1 MPNRTRFPLSA
12 LSLAFLLACGT
23 AHAQLKPPTKSPL
36 GGGLGSQ
43 RVPKP
48 PAEPKA
54 ASPDE
59 VVQNIANCV
68 LAGLPPDWQLA
79 QIEVTELS
87 RDGKQREFEAKYLYT
102 GKDGKGAGFTPCD
115 LREPALNVYK
125 LNAALDPEK
134 RNWIK
139 ATLVLSREGKFE
151 LQYDYAKKDGDAQA
165 TPAPTSAPAP
175 ASTPAQAPSP
185 APTPDPNYDPTRK

>member
-1 MPNRTRFPLSA
+1 M
-12 LSLAFLLACGT
+12 
-23 AHAQLKPPTKSPL
+23 
-36 GGGLGSQ
+36 
-43 RVPKP
+43 
-48 PAEPKA
+48 
-54 ASPDE
+54 
-59 VVQNIANCV
+59 VQEIANCV

-102 GKDGKGAGFTPCD
+102 GKDGKGAAFTPCN

-125 LNAALDPEK
+125 LNAAMAPEK

-151 LQYDYAKKDGDAQA
+151 LQYDYQKKEGDAPAASSAQPAA
-165 TPAPTSAPAP
+165 TPAQSPAP
-175 ASTPAQAPSP
+175 A
-185 APTPDPNYDPTRK
+185 PDPNYDPTKK